1 MTKQVYKIYKKVN
14 VDDVY
19 MLVPDE
25 TGGSISIGGLSVIID
40 ETMDINFGIEKC
52 FGNFRPLTEEEK
64 KEVEMLLK

>member
-1 MTKQVYKIYKKVN
+1 M
-14 VDDVY
+14 Y